1 MQPVEVTPVRHR
13 PEGLTILGALA
24 ILAGVAGLVA
34 GGALLIA
41 SLAVGTITSS
51 LKDYLSTQ
59 GYPQLVSYVTT
70 SNVATILAS
79 LGVFSILV
87 GLFWFAEGIG
97 VLSGKGWA
105 WNVGIAIFV
114 LSIINSIIQVVFGNY
129 FSAIGIVIDLGIIY
143 YLMKPSVR
151 AFFGKTLAPTWKP

>member
-1 MQPVEVTPVRHR
+1 
-13 PEGLTILGALA
+13 LG
-24 ILAGVAGLVA
+24 ILAGVARLVA

-59 GYPQLVSYVTT
+59 RYPQLVSYVTT

-105 WNVGIAIFV
+105 WNVGSRSSFYPSLTL
-114 LSIINSIIQVVFGNY
+114 LSRWF
-129 FSAIGIVIDLGIIY
+129 
-143 YLMKPSVR
+143 
-151 AFFGKTLAPTWKP
+151 

>member
-1 MQPVEVTPVRHR
+1 MEVTPVRHR
-13 PEGLTILGALA
+13 PEGLTILGGLA
-24 ILAGVAGLVA
+24 VLGGIAGLAA
-34 GGALLIA
+34 GGALLLA
-41 SLAVGTITSS
+41 SLEVGTITTS
-51 LKDYLSTQ
+51 LKDFLTSQ
-59 GYPQLVSYVTT
+59 GYPQLVTYVTT
-70 SNVATILAS
+70 SNVSTILAS

-114 LSIINSIIQVVFGNY
+114 LSMINSIIQVVFGNY
-129 FSAIGIVIDLGIIY
+129 LSAIGVVIDLGIIY
-143 YLMKPSVR
+143 YLLKPKVR

>member
-1 MQPVEVTPVRHR
+1 MEVTPVRHR
-13 PEGLTILGALA
+13 PEGLTILGGLA
-24 ILAGVAGLVA
+24 ILAGIAGLVT
-34 GGALLIA
+34 GGVLLVA
-41 SLAVGTITSS
+41 SLMVGSITSS
-51 LKDYLSTQ
+51 LKDYLSSQ

-105 WNVGIAIFV
+105 WNVGIIIFV
-114 LSIINSIIQVVFGNY
+114 LSIVNSAIQVVFGNY
-129 FSAIGIVIDLGIIY
+129 VSVIGILIDLGIIY
-143 YLMKPSVR
+143 YLMKPKVR